1 MDNLDQVYYLAM
13 ESVSLLDNDEMGEQ
27 LAKVGSRNQKDFPK
41 SVYEFAAK
49 PVPLVEG
56 AHVERYTLNISGAQ
70 TAFVD
75 IHEIEETLIYIKIF
89 FLFGIQQFIK
99 TSSYDKKID
108 NLMHKNN
115 GPPDMQASFKLRQF
129 IGPKCLVYNPGD
141 AVVITNNTIEMA
153 QKEFQIHVYDFSL
166 FDVLF
171 PQAFY

>member
-13 ESVSLLDNDEMGEQ
+13 ESVGVLDNQEMGEQ
-27 LAKVGSRNQKDFPK
+27 LAKINSRNQKDFPK
-41 SVYEFAAK
+41 YVYEFAVK
-49 PVPLVEG
+49 PVPIFEG
-56 AHVERYTLNISGAQ
+56 AEVERFTLNIPGAK

-75 IHEIEETLIYIKIF
+75 IHEVEEAFIYAKIF

-99 TSSYDKKID
+99 TSSYEKKID
-108 NLMHKNN
+108 ALMHKNN

-129 IGPKCLVYNPGD
+129 VGPKCLVYNPGD
-141 AVVITNNTIEMA
+141 AVVITNNTTEMA

-171 PQAFY
+171 PQAF